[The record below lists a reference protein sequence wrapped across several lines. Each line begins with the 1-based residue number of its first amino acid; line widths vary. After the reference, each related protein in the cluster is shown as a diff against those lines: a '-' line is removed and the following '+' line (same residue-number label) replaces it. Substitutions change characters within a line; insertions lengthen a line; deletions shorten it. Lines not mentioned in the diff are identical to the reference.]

1 MDCGA
6 GGGNGST
13 HDLISQFR
21 ASGLVDGKS
30 VAAGYRDHL
39 SGVTAQAIGALLDAA
54 GVGRGTRGGPDV
66 ATGAGYAAAAAA
78 ERGAVAVGVD
88 FSATQLTLAR
98 REYPAIEFR
107 EGDAS
112 ALPFPDRNFDAV
124 VSNFGMPHFPDPDA
138 FLGGRC
144 VCSEGRPHLLQR
156 LASPQESIGFGI
168 IYGAAQAHGRMDVPL
183 PPGPNFFLFSDPAQ
197 CERSLHAAG
206 FRLATVTK
214 VPQIW
219 RVTSPDA
226 HFEAIMKGTV
236 RAAALL
242 RAQTPEAPA
251 SIRDALQTAA
261 GAYARDGALELMMP
275 AVVAA
280 AERPWKRQAG
290 GREYRPAP
298 SYLPVAILTVARHRI
313 CKTINLYG
321 LDTGRSSGR

>member
-1 MDCGA
+1 MAEPGT
-6 GGGNGST
+6 S
-13 HDLISQFR
+13 FR
-21 ASGLVDGKS
+21 DFEHQGWSAEDI
-30 VAAGYRDHL
+30 AAGYHDYL
-39 SGVTAQAIGALLDAA
+39 SPVTTQAIGSLLDAA
-54 GVGRGTRGGPDV
+54 RVGRGTRVVDV

-78 ERGAVAVGVD
+78 ERGAMAIGVD

-98 REYPAIEFR
+98 RQYPAIDFR
-107 EGDAS
+107 EGDAGV
-112 ALPFPDRNFDAV
+112 LPFPDGSFDAV
-124 VSNFGMPHFPDPDA
+124 ISNFGMPHFPDPDA
-138 FLGGRC
+138 FLREALRVLRSGGRIAFS
-144 VCSEGRPHLLQR
+144 VW
-156 LASPQESIGFGI
+156 ASPQEAVGFGI
-168 IYGAAQAHGRMDVPL
+168 IYGAVQAHGRMDVAL

-242 RAQTPEAPA
+242 RAQTPEALA
-251 SIRDALQTAA
+251 SIRDAIRKAA

-280 AERPWKRQAG
+280 AERP
-290 GREYRPAP
+290 
-298 SYLPVAILTVARHRI
+298 
-313 CKTINLYG
+313 
-321 LDTGRSSGR
+321 